1 MITIASFQ
9 TNVDFAEPEKNLER
23 LQRGVADVASKGVKL
38 AIFPEAFLTGYCYR
52 TKEEAMAVAESIPGP
67 ASKRVQDLSA
77 KHDLHVVYGTLERDC
92 DRLFNAAVLVGP
104 EGVVGVYRKT
114 HLPFLG
120 VDKFATPG
128 DQPYRVYD
136 IGGFKV
142 GILICYDGSFPEATR
157 CLMLDGAD
165 LVCLPTNWPTGG
177 IGAAEHLTAARAYEN
192 TIYFAAVNRVGD
204 ERGFHFIGRSRICAP
219 DGRTVAEAWH
229 EEAAVVIAEIDP
241 AEARRKHLV
250 RIPGE
255 HEIHRVNDRRP
266 DLYGR
271 LGKAPS

>member
-1 MITIASFQ
+1 MLRIAGFQ
-9 TNVDFAEPEKNLER
+9 LSVEFARPDRNLAVLLEKSEE
-23 LQRGVADVASKGVKL
+23 AAEAGVKL
-38 AIFPEAFLTGYCYR
+38 AVFPEAFLTGYCYR
-52 TKEEAMAVAESIPGP
+52 SKEEAMEVAEPIPGP
-67 ASKRVQDLSA
+67 SSERIAEACRSQ
-77 KHDLHVVYGTLERDC
+77 DLHVIYGTLERDG
-92 DRLFNAAVLVGP
+92 DRLFNAAVLVGR

-136 IGGFKV
+136 VRGVKV
-142 GILICYDGSFPEATR
+142 AMLICYDGSFPEATR
-157 CLMLDGAD
+157 CMMLEGAD

-177 IGAAEHLTAARAYEN
+177 IGAAEFLTAARAYEN

-204 ERGFHFIGRSRICAP
+204 ERGFHFIGRSRICGP
-219 DGRTVAEAWH
+219 DGRTLAEVWN
-229 EEAAVVIAEIDP
+229 EETGVMTAEIDP
-241 AEARRKHLV
+241 AESRRKRLV

-255 HEIHRVNDRRP
+255 HEIDRVKDRRP

-271 LGKAPS
+271 LEKE